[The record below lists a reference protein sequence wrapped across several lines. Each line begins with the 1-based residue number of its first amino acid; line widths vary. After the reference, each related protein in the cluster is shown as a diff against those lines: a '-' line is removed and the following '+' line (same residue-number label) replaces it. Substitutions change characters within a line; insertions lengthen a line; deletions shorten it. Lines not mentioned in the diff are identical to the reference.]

1 MRRLTVSLLA
11 ATCLLA
17 VAACG
22 GGGTNAVDAA
32 LYTGAV
38 CRTLNTWQQHLESA
52 SAVLAQTTNTATSLK
67 DVRTQFVTFFGG
79 AIDETDSMLVE
90 VEEVGVPDVNDGEKV
105 AASLLASLRR
115 FRPILIEAR
124 AKARRLPLGDESVFA
139 PRAQQLGNPFGLE
152 RAKLATLWET
162 LGKRYDAP
170 ELTHAADADAACQ
183 DL

>member
-22 GGGTNAVDAA
+22 GGGTKAVDAN

-52 SAVLAQTTNTATSLK
+52 SAVLARTTNTATSLR

-79 AIDETDSMLVE
+79 AIDETDNLLVE
-90 VEEVGVPDVNDGEKV
+90 VEEAGVPDVNDGERV
-105 AASLLASLRR
+105 AASLLQSLRR
-115 FRPILIEAR
+115 FRPILVEAR
-124 AKARRLPLGDESVFA
+124 AEARQLPLGDEAVFA
-139 PRAQQLGNPFGLE
+139 PKAQQLGNAFGVE
-152 RAKLATLWET
+152 RTKLATLWET
-162 LGKRYDAP
+162 LGKRHHAP
-170 ELTHAADADAACQ
+170 ELTRAANADAACRNP
-183 DL
+183 